1 MATADALE
9 LRREPALG
17 RAALLAAAM
26 HVVLIALMFIGVK
39 WQSYDPDTVT
49 VELWEPQ
56 PVPQETVEPPK
67 PAPPPPPKVEA
78 PKPEPKV
85 EKPDITLRDKAKPKP
100 KPKAEPKPKPDLE
113 FERQIREQ
121 AAMEQRAMQEQQK
134 LLEDQRRAAEAAR
147 KERELQAL
155 LARQAADA
163 KAKAVAAWID
173 RIRNKI
179 RSNIVFAGADELP
192 GNPTAL
198 FDVVQL
204 PTGEVISAT
213 LRRSSGIRA
222 YDQAVEHAIHKSS
235 PLPRPDDPAL
245 FDRRLELTFR
255 PKDK

>member
-26 HVVLIALMFIGVK
+26 HVVLIALVFIGVK

-147 KERELQAL
+147 RERELQAL

-163 KAKAVAAWID
+163 KAKAQSEWVRKIQA
-173 RIRNKI
+173 KI
-179 RSNIVFAGADELP
+179 RPNVYLP
-192 GNPTAL
+192 PDLKGNPEAVYLVTL
-198 FDVVQL
+198 L
-204 PTGEVISAT
+204 PDGSVLSVRK
-213 LRRSSGIRA
+213 RRSSGHPG
-222 YDQAVEHAIHKSS
+222 YDTAVERAIEKSS
-235 PLPRPDDPAL
+235 PLPKPDDPSV
-245 FDRRLELTFR
+245 FTRELELKFR
-255 PKDK
+255 PLDEE